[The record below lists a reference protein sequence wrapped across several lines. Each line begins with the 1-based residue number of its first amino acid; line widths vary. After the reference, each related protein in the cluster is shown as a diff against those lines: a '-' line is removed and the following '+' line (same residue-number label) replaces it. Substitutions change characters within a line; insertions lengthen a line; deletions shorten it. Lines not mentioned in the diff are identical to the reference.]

1 MIYCPQ
7 DYGGFLMSKQ
17 TRISLQDFLKSKGFN
32 IGNSDGII
40 GKNTKQAI
48 LDCFKNKK
56 ALAITSAQTVA
67 LAQRLGDTNTDRI
80 RAVAKVEANGSGW
93 FTDGRPKILYER
105 HKFWAHNDEASAPKS
120 TYFNY
125 PSWGNYTVDAD
136 NNGVNDSYDKLLKAC
151 EYDPRA
157 AFMSVSM
164 GAFQVM
170 GEYYKQMGYKEPW
183 DMLFACTHEE
193 YAQYQLLVSYI
204 EMNKGQSKFLSLSEK
219 PDACR
224 PFAQMYNGKLYAKND
239 YHGKLAS
246 AVIYFKKLGYG

>member
-1 MIYCPQ
+1 M
-7 DYGGFLMSKQ
+7 
-17 TRISLQDFLKSKGFN
+17 SLQSRKDYQSFLKSKGFYFGA
-32 IGNSDGII
+32 IDGII
-40 GKNTKQAI
+40 GRGSKDATLA
-48 LDCFKNKK
+48 CFKNKK
-56 ALAITSAQTVA
+56 AKAITNDQRLQ
-67 LAQRLGDTNTDRI
+67 LAKRLGDTNTVRI
-80 RAVAKVEANGSGW
+80 RAITKVEALGSGW
-93 FTDGRPKILYER
+93 FNDGMPKILYER
-105 HKFWAHNDEASAPKS
+105 HKFWANNDDIKAPKS

-170 GEYYKQMGYKEPW
+170 GEYYKHMGYKEPW
-183 DMLFACTHEE
+183 DMLFACTHDE

-204 EMNKGQSKFLSLSEK
+204 EMNKGQSKFLALSEK
-219 PDACR
+219 PDTCR

-246 AVIYFKKLGYG
+246 AVIYFKKMGYG